1 VRRGRREKRPERK
14 EGKLEAGE
22 EGGDKMGKDPVGEG
36 SRRRKG
42 PASWRR
48 RGSEY
53 LDAVRPTRAQR
64 KRKSLK
70 EKKNARRRM

>member
-1 VRRGRREKRPERK
+1 
-14 EGKLEAGE
+14 
-22 EGGDKMGKDPVGEG
+22 MGKDPVGEG
-36 SRRRKG
+36 SRRRKV

-53 LDAVRPTRAQR
+53 LDAVRPTRVQR

-70 EKKNARRRM
+70 GEKEGPKKNVVSTQDQERTKGD